1 VTPTSPPNS
10 VTTRRRRASH
20 GRGFTLLELIAASAI
35 MAALALTLYS
45 AMRVGFRA
53 RDRVLAAVGPARAGE
68 VAMDLVRRDLES
80 ALPPT
85 GLISEAFFGGPGPD
99 LPDSSAVQFY
109 CMGRLPSAVP
119 PAARSRQTLS
129 SDDPTAVGTAVRVEL
144 ALRPPLTGGGMPV
157 LVRRVW
163 RNALAATEEDP
174 EEEILCR
181 DVTAF
186 HVRYFD
192 GTQWLDDWD
201 STQFGDTVPMA
212 LEVSL
217 ELIRPQ
223 DPTRPMSE
231 VGAADQANATTYRAK
246 RTFFL
251 PCRNETV
258 LLEGGTQ

>member
-1 VTPTSPPNS
+1 MTRTTFPINR
-10 VTTRRRRASH
+10 TRRS
-20 GRGFTLLELIAASAI
+20 GGFTLLELIAASAI
-35 MAALALTLYS
+35 MAAIALTLYS

-68 VAMDLVRRDLES
+68 VAIDLVRRDLES

-85 GLISEAFFGGPGPD
+85 GLISEAFIGGPGPD
-99 LPDSSAVQFY
+99 LPESSAVQFY
-109 CMGRLPSAVP
+109 TMGRPPVAMTTPAPRSDLGMRSAGT
-119 PAARSRQTLS
+119 QG
-129 SDDPTAVGTAVRVEL
+129 DDPTAGYCAQRVEL
-144 ALRPPLTGGGMPV
+144 TLRPPPSGGGLPV

-163 RNALAATEEDP
+163 RNVLSPTEEEP

-212 LEVSL
+212 LEVML
-217 ELIRPQ
+217 EVIRPQ
-223 DPTRPMSE
+223 DSTRAMTE
-231 VGAADQANATTYRAK
+231 VGAADSSNATTYRAS